1 MARFGLLDG
10 NELHVIFWIISRIFI
25 VVDEESSFGV
35 GAVHVGVT
43 WHALQNVCVI
53 NGINESQRQ
62 RGLED
67 VIEGVGI
74 TEREMDIVVKNP
86 FRTQPI
92 AVIRS
97 QRVEQVDSFGAC
109 PYIEGRGRR
118 RRR

>member
-10 NELHVIFWIISRIFI
+10 NELHVIFWIITRIFI

-43 WHALQNVCVI
+43 WHALQNVCV
-53 NGINESQRQ
+53 GINESQSQ
-62 RGLED
+62 RGRED

-74 TEREMDIVVKNP
+74 TEREMDIVVHSP

-92 AVIRS
+92 AVIS
-97 QRVEQVDSFGAC
+97 VEQVDSFFGFGAC